1 MIKVEAVVVPDR
13 VEIVIDAVE
22 DEAAHVGVTAVETIG
37 YGRQRDVPQ
46 ALLTFRVPE
55 NKAEK
60 VVSAICEAARSG
72 HESGDGLVWA
82 SPVSHVRHNR
92 TGQPLHEYVEPGYV
106 RSGV

>member
-13 VEIVIDAVE
+13 VKIVIDAVE
-22 DEAAHVGVTAVETIG
+22 DEAAHVGVTAAEAIG

-46 ALLTFRVPE
+46 ALLTFRVSE

-72 HESGDGLVWA
+72 HESGDGLVWT

-92 TGQPLHEYVEPGYV
+92 TGKPLHEYVEPEYV